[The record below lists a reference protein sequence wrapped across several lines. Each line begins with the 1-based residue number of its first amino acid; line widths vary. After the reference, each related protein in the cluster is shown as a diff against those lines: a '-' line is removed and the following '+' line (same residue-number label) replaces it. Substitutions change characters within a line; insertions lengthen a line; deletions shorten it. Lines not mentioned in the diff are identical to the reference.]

1 MEKKCKVLEII
12 PINMEGERCK
22 TIASIFLRLLLG
34 AIQKDATTELPIRA
48 LRITNEAQTNVG
60 IGVFNYPKQG

>member
-1 MEKKCKVLEII
+1 
-12 PINMEGERCK
+12 MEGERCK